1 MLLEGPWEENKL
13 ERWGTNL
20 TILGSAI
27 IGIGAILIAMALI
40 WKPGPRKRKHAI
52 PTTWEREKWTNAQ
65 SEIPDPIAESAS

>member
-40 WKPGPRKRKHAI
+40 WKPRPPKRKHTI
-52 PTTWEREKWTNAQ
+52 PTRWEKEDSIHAE
-65 SEIPDPIAESAS
+65 SEVPDTIAESAS